1 MKKIFVLIAPFI
13 LAAITYAYPDEP
25 TPSDDNNVMWHSI
38 TVIDYKPGTLDDV
51 KALIQKFD
59 AASET
64 AGTLLP
70 EVYWFKSG
78 KYDLIVT
85 WKLKD
90 GEADFQGK
98 WSPYGELWWNALV
111 QLEGSEEAAEKLQAD
126 YNNLI
131 ASSVTSIA
139 CKAK

>member
-1 MKKIFVLIAPFI
+1 MKKILILIAPFI
-13 LAAITYAYPDEP
+13 FTALSYAHPDEP
-25 TPSDDNNVMWHSI
+25 TPPDDNSVMWHSI

-51 KALIQKFD
+51 KALIKKFD

-64 AGTLLP
+64 AGTLLQ
-70 EVYWFKSG
+70 EIYWFESG

-85 WKLKD
+85 WKLKE
-90 GEADFQGK
+90 GEPNFEGK
-98 WSPYGELWWNALV
+98 WSPYGEPWWNALV
-111 QLEGSEEAAEKLQAD
+111 ELEGSEEAARKLQAD

-139 CKAK
+139 RRAQ